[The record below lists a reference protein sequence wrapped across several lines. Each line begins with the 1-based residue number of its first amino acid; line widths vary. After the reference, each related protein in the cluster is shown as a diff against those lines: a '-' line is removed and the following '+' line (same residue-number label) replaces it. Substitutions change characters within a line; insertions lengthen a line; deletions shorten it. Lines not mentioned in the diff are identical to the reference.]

1 MYALINV
8 KREYN
13 GLVDGA
19 LIQWCSACTLRE
31 ATRLARSTER
41 VNSNRITV
49 AVIDDYYSGLWYF
62 KGRKRL
68 DI

>member
-1 MYALINV
+1 MYALVNV
-8 KREYN
+8 EREYN

-19 LIQWCSACTLRE
+19 LIQWCGNCTLRE
-31 ATRLARSTER
+31 AIKLARSTER

-49 AVIDDYYSGLWYF
+49 AVIDEYYSGLWYF
-62 KGRKRL
+62 RGRKRL